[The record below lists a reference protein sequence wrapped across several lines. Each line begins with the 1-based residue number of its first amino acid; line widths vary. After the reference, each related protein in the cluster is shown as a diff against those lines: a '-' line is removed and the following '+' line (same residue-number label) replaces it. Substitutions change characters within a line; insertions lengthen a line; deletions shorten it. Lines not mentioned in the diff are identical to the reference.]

1 MSTVVSLKNIVTSN
15 IPSKL
20 GKNSQVM
27 FIDKD
32 SFFKKMI
39 SIYENSNKND
49 FNVSLE
55 GDSSL
60 NLMNIIKENNLVN
73 LNGTFEADNEII
85 SLDETNGEKKLD
97 YDKAIDNF
105 MVMMNYFNTFNEEET
120 LNFEKLPKEDTLTL
134 TNKLPYNF
142 NSDNHYRLENTLHTS
157 KGTDDFEPL
166 TKENTIQA
174 SFEKLIDEINEL
186 KDKHNNF
193 GNFNSELLDLKEPL
207 INKDNKIVTL
217 TDESS
222 RIRSQVLSQ
231 VKDKI
236 VYMAEEGT
244 ESGNKIKQVKM
255 ELQPH
260 NLGKVDIKMTFE
272 GNKISVEI
280 QALSK
285 ETQKIL
291 SSNVEELTNIL
302 RKTTESSINV
312 VVKNYESQNENH
324 ILNYNQNNG
333 QYFKKDYDHQDEH
346 SRQRNYYHN
355 QDNENDNDED
365 SLFSELINLRNLKI
379 Q

>member
-15 IPSKL
+15 IPGKL
-20 GKNSQVM
+20 AKNSQVM
-27 FIDKD
+27 YIDKD

-55 GDSSL
+55 GESSL
-60 NLMNIIKENNLVN
+60 NLMDIINDNNSVN
-73 LNGTFEADNEII
+73 LNGAFEVDKEII
-85 SLDETNGEKKLD
+85 SLDEANGEKKLD

-105 MVMMNYFNTFNEEET
+105 MLMTNYFNTFNEEET
-120 LNFEKLPKEDTLTL
+120 LNLEKLPQEDTLIL
-134 TNKLPYNF
+134 TNKLPFNF

-157 KGTDDFEPL
+157 KENDDFKLL
-166 TKENTIQA
+166 TKENTQVG
-174 SFEKLIDEINEL
+174 FEKLIDEINEL

-193 GNFNSELLDLKEPL
+193 GIFNSELLDLKEPL
-207 INKDNKIVTL
+207 INKDNNIVTL

-222 RIRSQVLSQ
+222 KIRSQVLSQ

-236 VYMAEEGT
+236 VFMAEEGT

-291 SSNVEELTNIL
+291 SSNTEELTNIL
-302 RKTTESSINV
+302 RKTTESSVNV
-312 VVKNYESQNENH
+312 VVKNYESQHENH

-333 QYFKKDYDHQDEH
+333 QNFKKDYDHQDEH

-355 QDNENDNDED
+355 QDNKNDNDDE